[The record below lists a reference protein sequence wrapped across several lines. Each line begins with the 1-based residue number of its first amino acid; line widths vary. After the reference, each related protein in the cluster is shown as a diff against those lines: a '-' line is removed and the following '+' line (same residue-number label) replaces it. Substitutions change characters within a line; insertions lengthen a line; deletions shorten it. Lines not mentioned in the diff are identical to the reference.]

1 MKQNRS
7 TVEALASIL
16 GLVIFI
22 VVIMWAMN
30 YFRQGSEEY
39 TEAQRVAGRPITL
52 AESLSEGEALTE
64 TAPLTIT
71 TPVTAA
77 TAVTATAPTTATGA
91 VSETAAVT
99 TTAATTATT
108 PLTTATA
115 VTEATPVEVA
125 AAVTTTTPVTE
136 SAEAA
141 AEPTAEPTVEP
152 TAEPTTAPTAEPTVE
167 PTAEPTA
174 ASAAAEAAPA
184 AGGVP
189 AAETVAPIFTKG
201 TCVACHVIP
210 NIPGAVGVIGPD
222 LTQIGAV
229 GATRIPGYTAEQY
242 IRESIVNP
250 NAFIAPECPT
260 GACLAGVML
269 QNLTDILTPE
279 ELDLVVA
286 YLAAQGAQ

>member
-52 AESLSEGEALTE
+52 AESLNEGEALTE
-64 TAPLTIT
+64 TTAIT
-71 TPVTAA
+71 ATTAVTAA
-77 TAVTATAPTTATGA
+77 TAITATAPTTAP
-91 VSETAAVT
+91 VAVT
-99 TTAATTATT
+99 ETVAVTATT
-108 PLTTATA
+108 PVTTAAA
-115 VTEATPVEVA
+115 VTEAAPVEVA
-125 AAVTTTTPVTE
+125 AAITTTTPVTE

-141 AEPTAEPTVEP
+141 AEPTVEP
-152 TAEPTTAPTAEPTVE
+152 TAEPTAAPTAEPTVE
-167 PTAEPTA
+167 PTAAP
-174 ASAAAEAAPA
+174 AAAEAAPA

-189 AAETVAPIFTKG
+189 SAETVAPIFTKG

-210 NIPGAVGVIGPD
+210 NIPGAVGVIGPN
-222 LTQIGAV
+222 LTEIGAA

-242 IRESIVNP
+242 IRESILNP

-260 GACLAGVML
+260 GACLPGVML
-269 QNLTDILTPE
+269 QNLADILSPE
-279 ELDLVVA
+279 EIDLVVA

>member
-64 TAPLTIT
+64 TAALTTT

-77 TAVTATAPTTATGA
+77 TAVTATASTTATAA
-91 VSETAAVT
+91 VSESAAVT

-108 PLTTATA
+108 PLTTTAA
-115 VTEATPVEVA
+115 VTEAAPVEVA
-125 AAVTTTTPVTE
+125 AAITTTTPVTD
-136 SAEAA
+136 STEAA

-152 TAEPTTAPTAEPTVE
+152 TAEPTAAPTAEPTVE
-167 PTAEPTA
+167 PTAAP
-174 ASAAAEAAPA
+174 AAAEAAPV

-189 AAETVAPIFTKG
+189 SAETVAPIFTKG

-222 LTQIGAV
+222 LTQIGAA

-242 IRESIVNP
+242 IRESILNP

-260 GACLAGVML
+260 GACLPGVML
-269 QNLTDILTPE
+269 QNLADILTPE
-279 ELDLVVA
+279 EIDLVVA